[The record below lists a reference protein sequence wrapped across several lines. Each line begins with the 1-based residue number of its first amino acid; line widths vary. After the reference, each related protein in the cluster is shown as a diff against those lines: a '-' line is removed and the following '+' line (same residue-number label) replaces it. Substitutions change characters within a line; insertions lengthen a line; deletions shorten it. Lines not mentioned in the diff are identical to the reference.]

1 MKIKLFENFDKL
13 YHEIDVE
20 EWEKFAG
27 DDNITSSGADF
38 WNGPKKLDGFTKVE
52 IEKLKSL
59 FGQGLRGNHMME
71 LDKWIR
77 YCNQNLNGLVSSL
90 MLNSE
95 FSVRK
100 LDDEWYYVYDQ
111 LSYRF
116 YKCDTFEGLIQCL
129 EEV

>member
-1 MKIKLFENFDKL
+1 MKINLFESFNKL
-13 YHEIDVE
+13 YHEIEVE
-20 EWEKFAG
+20 EWVKFAG
-27 DDNITSSGADF
+27 DDNIVSGTD
-38 WNGPKKLDGFTKVE
+38 WNGPKKLDGFTKME

-71 LDKWIR
+71 IDKWIR
-77 YCNQNLNGLVSSL
+77 YCNKNCNGLVSSL
-90 MLNSE
+90 MMNSQ
-95 FSVRK
+95 FAVRK